1 MLSFPFSYWVFY
13 FASGR
18 GLPTWSD
25 RLNPLGRGASSCCVV
40 CCTVGVDLEGYFSL
54 CFSFPSF
61 AGRRALLLVGGALPG
76 WIGRSF
82 QGGCLSPAVVLVARW
97 GTDLWLSCLFFLCLV
112 VVDCFSFV
120 CSFPLF
126 GLEVLV
132 PSFGWLWVLW
142 LVFVVVSIVWF
153 GVAHCCHLWCFECC
167 FSDGPHSAL
176 IPESAC

>member
-1 MLSFPFSYWVFY
+1 MLFFSLFCRSSGFAAGGGCSTWLDRSILPGWV
-13 FASGR
+13 S
-18 GLPTWSD
+18 L
-25 RLNPLGRGASSCCVV
+25 SCCGARCAVWDGSGKV
-40 CCTVGVDLEGYFSL
+40 LFL

-61 AGRRALLLVGGALPG
+61 TGRRALLLVGGALPG